1 MGTSIK
7 LPLGSTRK
15 QINALCRKY
24 SQVAFRKMT
33 MATVTSSEPAATSIK
48 AQDPHFI
55 SFMATFDKIM
65 VDLEE
70 ILSKMNVPEQGLKW
84 FKNMFKE
91 TCVGGKMNRGLTVPS
106 ALRSILKRE
115 LSEKEL
121 FDSQVLGWL
130 IEMVIVVYKLQ
141 AFFLIQDDIMDAS
154 ITRRGK
160 PCWYKRENVGMIAI
174 NDSIMIEMCIYQL
187 LKHHF
192 KSHPAYV
199 EMMELF
205 HDTTFQTEVGQMMD
219 LLTAPENNVD
229 LSKFSISRF
238 KLIKIDMR
246 I

>member
-1 MGTSIK
+1 
-7 LPLGSTRK
+7 
-15 QINALCRKY
+15 
-24 SQVAFRKMT
+24 MT
-33 MATVTSSEPAATSIK
+33 MATGTSSEPTATSMK
-48 AQDPHFI
+48 GQDPNFNSFI
-55 SFMATFDKIM
+55 ATFDKIM

-70 ILSKMNVPEQGLKW
+70 IISKMNVPEQGLTW
-84 FKNMFKE
+84 FKIMFKE
-91 TCVGGKMNRGLTVPS
+91 ACVGGKMNRGLTVPA

-192 KSHPAYV
+192 KSHPAYI

-238 KLIKIDMR
+238 KLIKTDMR
-246 I
+246 ILLSTRPHITHFTCLSH